1 MSDKRKHKKDSCTE
15 KKSKAWN
22 RGKRIQIPVTI
33 TEGLAA
39 TDKGQGR
46 WLFLQGSSVTDV
58 WEDSTCNSVSTTGV
72 TQENL
77 ELPLLPNFYSH
88 QTQNNMIKSWTDF
101 TFPFPSR
108 RGTHPLGRLG

>member
-77 ELPLLPNFYSH
+77 ELPLLPNFLDSH
-88 QTQNNMIKSWTDF
+88 QTQNNKMKVWTDL
-101 TFPFPSR
+101 TFFLP
-108 RGTHPLGRLG
+108 